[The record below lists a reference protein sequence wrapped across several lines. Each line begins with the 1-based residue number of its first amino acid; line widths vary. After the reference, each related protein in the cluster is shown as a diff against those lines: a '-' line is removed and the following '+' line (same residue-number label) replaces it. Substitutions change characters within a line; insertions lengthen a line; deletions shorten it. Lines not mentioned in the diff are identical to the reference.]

1 MVNNSI
7 QWFPGVTGLLGYWV
21 TGLLGYWVTGLL
33 GYWVTGLLGY
43 WVTGLF
49 SLNLQ
54 NKQTKIVLLLIPP

>member
-43 WVTGLF
+43 
-49 SLNLQ
+49 SLLTYRIS
-54 NKQTKIVLLLIPP
+54 KQK